1 MKTRSILTLIAMLLL
16 APLVALRAADDKPA
30 KPNILIILTDDMGYA
45 DIGVHGCKDIPTP
58 NIDSLAKRGVRF
70 TDACAAGSFCTPTR
84 AALMSGRYQ
93 QRSGNEDL
101 DGVTGPL
108 PRAVVTLPQRLKAAG
123 YVTGMTGK
131 WHLGSTEGFRPTER
145 GFDEFYGILG
155 GGVANNIPGLRVG
168 KGGGQ
173 VMVVRGVTP
182 EPATEYLQDAWGRE
196 AVRFVEAHRGE
207 KWFFYLAFNAVHTP
221 VQATEKYL
229 QRFTHIEDRQRRV
242 YAAMLSSVDDAVGAV
257 LAKLSE
263 TGQLERTLIF
273 FHNDNGGPTTRNAV
287 NGSRNTPLRGSK
299 CETFEGGIRVP
310 LLVQWP
316 GMIKAGMVY
325 RQPVITMDIHATA
338 LAAAGVAAS
347 LRDANRPSTTN
358 ASRSDAATLDGVN
371 LLPYLNGEKAGAPH
385 DALFWR
391 CRTRSNNFAARQ
403 GDWKMVWST
412 EGDAVPGPKQKPARF
427 MLFNL
432 AEDISEQNDLAA
444 KHPDKLAALRTL
456 WEEWSA
462 SVDSDCRKL
471 GIEPKMEDLSLKPAP
486 KGQAK
491 KARH

>member
-1 MKTRSILTLIAMLLL
+1 MKHL
-16 APLVALRAADDKPA
+16 ALVLASLNAVCSAAD

-58 NIDSLAKRGVRF
+58 HIDSLARNGARF
-70 TDACAAGSFCTPTR
+70 TDSYAAGSFCTPTR
-84 AALMSGRYQ
+84 AALMGGRYQ

-101 DGVTGPL
+101 ANVTGPL
-108 PRAVVTLPQRLKAAG
+108 PPAVVTLPQRLKSAG
-123 YVTGMTGK
+123 YVTGMAGK
-131 WHLGSTEGFRPTER
+131 WHLGEKEGVRPTER
-145 GFDEFYGILG
+145 GYDEFYGILG
-155 GGVANNIPGLRVG
+155 GGVANNIPGSPAGKGKG
-168 KGGGQ
+168 KGGGK

-182 EPATEYLQDAWGRE
+182 EPATEYLQDAWRRE
-196 AVRFVEAHRGE
+196 AVRFVEAHRGG

-229 QRFTHIEDRQRRV
+229 KRFAHIEDKQRRV
-242 YAAMLSSVDDAVGAV
+242 YAAMLSAVDDAIGAV
-257 LAKLSE
+257 LAKLRE

-310 LLVQWP
+310 LLAQWP
-316 GMIKAGMVY
+316 GVIKPGTVY
-325 RQPVITMDIHATA
+325 RQPVITMDITATA
-338 LAAAGVAAS
+338 IAAGGAKP
-347 LRDANRPSTTN
+347 DG
-358 ASRSDAATLDGVN
+358 LDGVN
-371 LLPYLNGEKAGAPH
+371 LLPYLNGDKTGAPH

-403 GDWKMVWST
+403 GDWKIVWST
-412 EGDAVPGPKQKPARF
+412 EGAAEPGPNQKPARF

-432 AEDISEQNDLAA
+432 AEDLSEQNDLAA
-444 KHPDKLAALRTL
+444 KHPDKLAALRKL
-456 WEEWSA
+456 WEAWSA
-462 SVDSDCRKL
+462 SVDTDCRKL

-486 KGQAK
+486 KRQAK
-491 KARH
+491 KSSK

>member
-1 MKTRSILTLIAMLLL
+1 MKNLALILVLFCVLYSSA
-16 APLVALRAADDKPA
+16 AADTPIHN
-30 KPNILIILTDDMGYA
+30 PNILIILTDDMGYA
-45 DIGVHGCKDIPTP
+45 DIGCHGCKDIPTP
-58 NIDSLAKRGVRF
+58 NIDSLAKRGARF
-70 TDACAAGSFCTPTR
+70 TDAHAAGSFCTPTR

-123 YVTGMTGK
+123 YATGMTGK
-131 WHLGSTEGFRPTER
+131 WHLGTTEGFRPTER
-145 GFDEFYGILG
+145 GFDEFFGILG
-155 GGVANNIPGLRVG
+155 GGSHNLPGIVPG
-168 KGGGQ
+168 KGKRGGRL
-173 VMVVRGVTP
+173 MVVRGVTP

-196 AVRFVEAHRGE
+196 AVRFVEKHRGK

-229 QRFTHIEDRQRRV
+229 QRFAHIEDKQRRV
-242 YAAMLSSVDDAVGAV
+242 YAAMLSAVDDAVGAV
-257 LAKLSE
+257 LAKLRE
-263 TGQLERTLIF
+263 TGQLDRTLIF

-310 LLVQWP
+310 LLAQWP
-316 GMIKAGMVY
+316 GVIKPGTVY

-338 LAAAGVAAS
+338 LAAAGVGVP
-347 LRDANRPSTTN
+347 PSGGSEPAEAGTP
-358 ASRSDAATLDGVN
+358 TLDGVN
-371 LLPYLNGEKAGAPH
+371 LLPYLSGEKIGAPH
-385 DALFWR
+385 DTLFWR

-412 EGDAVPGPKQKPARF
+412 EGSEQPGPKQTPARY

-432 AEDISEQNDLAA
+432 AEDLSEQHDLAA
-444 KHPDKLAALRTL
+444 KHPDKLAALRKL
-456 WEEWSA
+456 WEDWSA
-462 SVDSDCRKL
+462 SVDADCRKL
-471 GIEPKMEDLSLKPAP
+471 GVEPKLEDLSLKPSA
-486 KGQAK
+486 KRAAK
-491 KARH
+491 KGAK